1 MAFVSGLIILDAP
14 ASALN
19 NAKADAGARADNI
32 VAVKKIRTPQGVYP
46 YVSAQSF
53 RYWLRTSLEVDETEW
68 VTAPVFR
75 EEKIAYTDA
84 NPIKFWD
91 DDLFGYMRAPR
102 TGAAAKKK
110 REQNPEYTK
119 LTPIDIVKGDEQTL
133 TRISPFRV
141 STFIAIAPSPIVS
154 DYGTMTRHNGD
165 PVPYEHEFYRAHLQG
180 LVSLDLTCA
189 GTFFDTER
197 VGFKNLDSHR
207 RDEAIKEG
215 CTEQEV
221 RGQKALRLPIEAR
234 CMRVS
239 VLVKALTEM
248 NGGAKQAVHYTDLT
262 PALVFLAVVRNGN
275 NPFYRIVGP
284 SKTHQTE
291 FNRDAF
297 EELMSVY
304 KEDFLSD
311 IFVGWAKGFLEDE
324 RTVLESTIKKNNSN
338 LNIHIKH
345 PREAV
350 GLLAG
355 QLADVK
361 NGAWYE

>member
-1 MAFVSGLIILDAP
+1 MAFVSGLMVLDAP

-19 NAKADAGARADNI
+19 NAGADVGARTDNI

-46 YVSAQSF
+46 YVSAQAF
-53 RYWLRTSLEVDETEW
+53 RYWLRTTLGVTAPDW

-75 EEKIAYTDA
+75 ETKVAYTDA
-84 NPIKFWD
+84 NPIRYWD
-91 DDLFGYMRAPR
+91 DDLFGYMRAPSKK
-102 TGAAAKKK
+102 ADAKMAEDMTPLEQA
-110 REQNPEYTK
+110 RE
-119 LTPIDIVKGDEQTL
+119 I
-133 TRISPFRV
+133 TRVSPFRV
-141 STFIAIAPSPIVS
+141 STFVAVAPSPIVS
-154 DYGTMTRHNGD
+154 DFGTMTRHDGD

-221 RGQKALRLPIEAR
+221 HGQKALRLPIESR
-234 CMRVS
+234 CRRVS
-239 VLVKALTEM
+239 VLVRALTEL

-275 NPFYRIVGP
+275 NPFYRIVGS
-284 SKTHQTE
+284 SKTHQTV

-324 RTVLESTIKKNNSN
+324 RNALVSAIEENDNGLTIH
-338 LNIHIKH
+338 LNH

-350 GLLAG
+350 GMLAG

-361 NGAWYE
+361 NGVWYE